1 MGGACCVTARD
12 KNIVSGPGGD
22 ILHRNIRYSPSWSFR
37 WDNRGRVAGED
48 TSISWFSGG
57 ISRNYGSDIK
67 YESSYASEDGSPTES
82 FQRRMWHK
90 SPTSEGAAAHARTP
104 TSGKLLGHGMHGLQS
119 RSNALVIDHIYYSEE
134 IKPFQFLIAI
144 GDDDEESIQFDQS
157 ISRNIS
163 MDTSLEQVE
172 STESTAVLNL
182 SPAKFSFSLPST
194 SSMSTSPLPSP
205 SHFHPASSTPRWLQ
219 HSPKH
224 QLLKPVSDA
233 PIPGMKSS
241 KSIPVSEERPPIPSW
256 SNGSTQGCHGES
268 SDGWSMHA
276 FSELMATSNR
286 ERWSCDNER
295 LGFNHKKTR
304 SSGRN
309 SAFPL
314 VDLQTCGVCSKQ
326 LTEKSLWS
334 SQKLIASNELSV
346 VAVLTCGHVYHAEC
360 LEVLTPEIDKY
371 DPACPFCILGEK
383 QAFKLSQKA
392 LKTEMDLKAR
402 NKKLRSRVVYSDLD
416 GDSIMFDRL
425 KGGGHEGKGPPRM
438 GPSASMKSSLAK
450 PFPRR
455 HFSFG
460 SKGSGS
466 STVTHSTKKKG
477 FFWTRSLRG

>member
-1 MGGACCVTARD
+1 MHHLLI
-12 KNIVSGPGGD
+12 NPFIV
-22 ILHRNIRYSPSWSFR
+22 
-37 WDNRGRVAGED
+37 RVL
-48 TSISWFSGG
+48 TSH
-57 ISRNYGSDIK
+57 
-67 YESSYASEDGSPTES
+67 ELTCTASE
-82 FQRRMWHK
+82 
-90 SPTSEGAAAHARTP
+90 
-104 TSGKLLGHGMHGLQS
+104 
-119 RSNALVIDHIYYSEE
+119 IIYTF
-134 IKPFQFLIAI
+134 IT
-144 GDDDEESIQFDQS
+144 DQS

-205 SHFHPASSTPRWLQ
+205 SHFHPASSTPRWPQ

-286 ERWSCDNER
+286 ERWSCDNEC

-402 NKKLRSRVVYSDLD
+402 NKKLRSRVVDSDLD

-425 KGGGHEGKGPPRM
+425 KGGGQEGKGPRM

-466 STVTHSTKKKG
+466 STETHSTKKKG

>member
-82 FQRRMWHK
+82 FQRRMWQK

-104 TSGKLLGHGMHGLQS
+104 TS
-119 RSNALVIDHIYYSEE
+119 E
-134 IKPFQFLIAI
+134 
-144 GDDDEESIQFDQS
+144 QS

-163 MDTSLEQVE
+163 MDMSLEQVE
-172 STESTAVLNL
+172 STESTAVLNP

-233 PIPGMKSS
+233 LIPGMKSS
-241 KSIPVSEERPPIPSW
+241 KSILVSEERPPIPSW

-286 ERWSCDNER
+286 ERRSFDNEC

-304 SSGRN
+304 SSIQN

-314 VDLQTCGVCSKQ
+314 VDLRTCGVCSKQ

-402 NKKLRSRVVYSDLD
+402 NKKLRSRVVDSDLD
-416 GDSIMFDRL
+416 GDFIMFDRL
-425 KGGGHEGKGPPRM
+425 KGGRQEGKGPRM

-460 SKGSGS
+460 SKGGS
-466 STVTHSTKKKG
+466 SSTETHSTKKKG

>member
-22 ILHRNIRYSPSWSFR
+22 ILHRNIRHSPSWSFR

-57 ISRNYGSDIK
+57 ISRNYGPDIK

-104 TSGKLLGHGMHGLQS
+104 TS
-119 RSNALVIDHIYYSEE
+119 
-134 IKPFQFLIAI
+134 
-144 GDDDEESIQFDQS
+144 DQS

-241 KSIPVSEERPPIPSW
+241 KSIPQWI
-256 SNGSTQGCHGES
+256 TQGCHGES

-286 ERWSCDNER
+286 ERWSCDNEC

-402 NKKLRSRVVYSDLD
+402 NKKLRSRVVDSDLD
-416 GDSIMFDRL
+416 GDSIM
-425 KGGGHEGKGPPRM
+425 KGSQDGS
-438 GPSASMKSSLAK
+438 SASMKSSLAK

-466 STVTHSTKKKG
+466 STETHSTKKKG